1 MCYALEFENNKNQEI
16 EYLYEKTIERS
27 EQIKKSKFNK
37 NVGMYL
43 D

>member
-16 EYLYEKTIERS
+16 ESLYEKTIERS
-27 EQIKKSKFNK
+27 EQIKKGKFNK